1 MADNARARIDFGF
14 CRTAAGT
21 RVAIK
26 PAGSALYLCGFAPRG
41 VLGAAFDYLIRLA
54 SALRRRSIVAVV
66 SDTTGYA
73 ASEN

>member
-26 PAGSALYLCGFAPRG
+26 PARFEFGFAPRG

-66 SDTTGYA
+66 SDTTGYV